1 MKALLSD
8 WRVLSVIAIL
18 GWGAWG
24 IVSKLALEKL
34 DWRIFLLLSSLIA
47 FPFVFAVGIEPLL
60 KMWAPQTIPRLGQ
73 YIFLGT
79 LAVLPVVFV
88 VGLGPFI
95 GMRFGHTPIPF
106 NKYFLYACAAGLGAN
121 IATLAFNRALQVGGR
136 ANVVVPLTSQYVL
149 VVVLFSTI
157 FLKEPLTWKRIV
169 GVVAAIIAI
178 IFLSL

>member
-1 MKALLSD
+1 MLSA
-8 WRVLSVIAIL
+8 IAII
-18 GWGAWG
+18 GWGVWG

-34 DWRIFLLLSSLIA
+34 DWRIFLFLSTLIS
-47 FPFVFAVGIEPLL
+47 FPFVFTIGIEPLL
-60 KMWAPQTIPRLGQ
+60 KMWASHTTPRLGQ

-79 LAVLPVVFV
+79 LAILPMIFV
-88 VGLGPFI
+88 VGLGPFL

-106 NKYFLYACAAGLGAN
+106 DKYFLYACVAGIGAN

-149 VVVLFSTI
+149 VIVLFSTI

-169 GVVAAIIAI
+169 GIVAAIAAI
-178 IFLSL
+178 IFLSS